1 MATIRDVA
9 KESGVSV
16 ATVSYVM
23 NDGPRPV
30 RAQTRARVLEAVAN
44 LRYRPNAVA
53 RGLLSSRMNV
63 IGVAVGA
70 VPLRLA
76 SMSQS
81 YAATILDGVVS
92 ECAEAGFN
100 LTLFTKPWRDGDE
113 RTANAFADRR
123 NDGILFIAPPLDA
136 DIVRATAETGVPVVA
151 VSFPGEDLG
160 VPSVDTDDAIG
171 MRLLV
176 EHLVG
181 LGHRRIAYLHGNAT
195 RYASAQQRLAAFCE
209 TTKELGLSVPSQY
222 LANAE
227 FSFEQSAAPAHRLL
241 DLPVPP
247 SAIIGGNDMTAL
259 AALDAARE
267 RGLIVPRDLSIVG
280 YDDIPLAALSSPP
293 LTTVAQPL
301 DDIGRAATRLLI
313 SLVNGECVPPTARRM
328 APVLVV
334 RNSVAAPPPA

>member
-9 KESGVSV
+9 KQSGVSV

-23 NDGPRPV
+23 NNGPRPV

-63 IGVAVGA
+63 LGVAVGA
-70 VPLRLA
+70 VPIHLA
-76 SMSQS
+76 SLTQS
-81 YAATILDGVVS
+81 YVAAILDGVVS
-92 ECAEAGFN
+92 ECADAGFN
-100 LTLFTKPWRDGDE
+100 LTLFTKPWRDGDA

-136 DIVRATAETGVPVVA
+136 DIVRATAETGVPTVA
-151 VSFPGEDLG
+151 VSFPGESLN
-160 VPSVDTDDAIG
+160 VPSVDTDDDAG
-171 MRLLV
+171 MRLLL
-176 EHLVG
+176 EYLAG
-181 LGHRRIAYLHGNAT
+181 LGHRRIAYLHGNAH
-195 RYASAQQRLAAFCE
+195 RYASARQRLDAFCGIAA
-209 TTKELGLSVPSQY
+209 ELGLAVPPEY

-227 FSFEQSAAPAHRLL
+227 FSFEQSAEPTHRLL

-247 SAIIGGNDMTAL
+247 TAIIGGNDMTAL

-267 RGLIVPRDLSIVG
+267 RGLSVPRDLSIVG

-293 LTTVAQPL
+293 LTTVSQPL
-301 DDIGRAATRLLI
+301 DAIGRAATRLLI
-313 SLVNGECVPPTARRM
+313 ALVNGETVSPEPRRLTPT
-328 APVLVV
+328 LVV
-334 RNSVAAPPPA
+334 RETATTPPV